1 MDEVQSSG
9 EVDEVQSSGEEQVGP
24 ASSEEEQVEPA
35 SVQTEDQ
42 VQALRRSTRIKRDRS
57 IGEMMRS

>member
-1 MDEVQSSG
+1 
-9 EVDEVQSSGEEQVGP
+9 VDEVQSSVEEQVRP

-42 VQALRRSTRIKRDRS
+42 VQALRRSDSFNDVKS
-57 IGEMMRS
+57 NLSV